1 MLSIT
6 DATSVQGTG
15 LVSSS
20 IENLT
25 ISAIS
30 TNDMVF
36 GLVAETVG
44 CSNGCFQDASHLSL
58 GPR

>member
-1 MLSIT
+1 MPH
-6 DATSVQGTG
+6 AVQGTW

-20 IENLT
+20 IENL
-25 ISAIS
+25 INSAILK
-30 TNDMVF
+30 NDVVF

-44 CSNGCFQDASHLSL
+44 CSNGCFQDASHLSV